1 MARSFFEKLQAD
13 SASCQAL
20 LSTSST
26 KYYQISEIYLGI
38 FCGGRYF
45 FLLDDFIGKDH

>member
-20 LSTSST
+20 LSTSLT
-26 KYYQISEIYLGI
+26 KYYQISEIILEYFVAGNI
-38 FCGGRYF
+38 FSF
-45 FLLDDFIGKDH
+45 KMILQVKII